1 MQPMQRGKGPANI
14 YAWAFGLLVF
24 TMLSGCVSYPMP
36 EDEEEDSQMTI
47 IACFLARCEN
57 DLSENKDNEN
67 NKGKHDERDG
77 TSSGISGR

>member
-1 MQPMQRGKGPANI
+1 MQRDKGSANLR
-14 YAWAFGLLVF
+14 AWSFGVLVCA
-24 TMLSGCVSYPMP
+24 MLSGCVSYPMP
-36 EDEEEDSQMTI
+36 EDEEEDSQLTI

-77 TSSGISGR
+77 ISGGIAGE